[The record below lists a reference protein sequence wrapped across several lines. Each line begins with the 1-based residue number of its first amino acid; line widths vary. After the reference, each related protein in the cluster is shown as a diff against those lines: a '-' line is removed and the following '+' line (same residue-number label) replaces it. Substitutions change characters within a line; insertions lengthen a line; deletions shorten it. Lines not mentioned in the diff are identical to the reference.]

1 MKKFLLLFLFLPSLV
16 FSADPSTTIGALVDE
31 LAADFTSRTEQPLY
45 SKQTVSIIGIRN
57 TTKEME
63 DNYIGQGVEELV
75 KNALADSLV
84 FKLVDRRNLEA
95 AMDEIKLSL
104 TGLTDNTGAP
114 ELGKLEG
121 VKLLLDGSVTAE
133 GNMFLISLRLTSVET
148 TAVVASVS
156 AQVPKAALTAESGKI
171 AYEYVTAN
179 GIGLSFFLTPSRYLV
194 LNESPPK
201 KVGDDQYHT
210 MAGGGRLTYRLS
222 RSWKFSID
230 MDLNSKDV
238 FFDLRNIGAMK
249 NLSAYDDVFTSGPEI
264 TGFWERDGSFTDME
278 GAAAVKAELD
288 TRSNY
293 YTLSQLT
300 TNTSFLFSYVYN
312 FSRDFNISIGIGPH
326 VNFLRYKQT
335 YDNVPILINQGVAF
349 KRYEI
354 DMGFFGLGGT
364 ANINLEYF
372 VLPRFALNLGV
383 SGFYS
388 HIFTRTSDK
397 LNAHSPTSGEYY
409 YGSDDFS
416 IESFGL
422 NPFMMPDGRYVTDV
436 GLYPTSYVKVSLG
449 ASIYF

>member
-104 TGLTDNTGAP
+104 TGLTDNASAP

-179 GIGLSFFLTPSRYLV
+179 GIGLSFFL
-194 LNESPPK
+194 
-201 KVGDDQYHT
+201 
-210 MAGGGRLTYRLS
+210 
-222 RSWKFSID
+222 
-230 MDLNSKDV
+230 
-238 FFDLRNIGAMK
+238 
-249 NLSAYDDVFTSGPEI
+249 
-264 TGFWERDGSFTDME
+264 SF
-278 GAAAVKAELD
+278 
-288 TRSNY
+288 
-293 YTLSQLT
+293 
-300 TNTSFLFSYVYN
+300 
-312 FSRDFNISIGIGPH
+312 
-326 VNFLRYKQT
+326 
-335 YDNVPILINQGVAF
+335 
-349 KRYEI
+349 
-354 DMGFFGLGGT
+354 
-364 ANINLEYF
+364 
-372 VLPRFALNLGV
+372 
-383 SGFYS
+383 
-388 HIFTRTSDK
+388 
-397 LNAHSPTSGEYY
+397 
-409 YGSDDFS
+409 
-416 IESFGL
+416 
-422 NPFMMPDGRYVTDV
+422 
-436 GLYPTSYVKVSLG
+436 
-449 ASIYF
+449 